1 MQSFFEEY
9 SHLASSLSYWGI
21 NLEKCLGDNN
31 SDCCYR
37 WQIKEGIS
45 VIQESDPEVF
55 NNQLLVALNSSY
67 KDEVNDYAIW
77 INESIFHMKEYF
89 MKPIYAFSMQNKVDI
104 QIIGS
109 ARDYPSYLY
118 SAYQQWGVKHKTY
131 KGPIQGFQQWCN
143 NAKEFLQYH
152 KYFAEWEHAFP
163 GKLTVINFSKSKNI
177 VQSVLQLLPNHI
189 VKNLYPFLSQN
200 KISNTQNN
208 IIRHLIFSILNNR
221 FHEEILPTDSESFI
235 NQYPLL
241 SDDTKFIPFS
251 FSKTL
256 PSDLSNES
264 LMAAYTEEITAV
276 NRLLKTS
283 GEPPLSSEYKG
294 NVSLSEEECTQ
305 MLINAI
311 FSILY
316 HQSEEI
322 KNLRKKLEEKSK
334 WPFLS

>member
-1 MQSFFEEY
+1 M
-9 SHLASSLSYWGI
+9 
-21 NLEKCLGDNN
+21 
-31 SDCCYR
+31 
-37 WQIKEGIS
+37 
-45 VIQESDPEVF
+45 
-55 NNQLLVALNSSY
+55 
-67 KDEVNDYAIW
+67 
-77 INESIFHMKEYF
+77 
-89 MKPIYAFSMQNKVDI
+89 
-104 QIIGS
+104 
-109 ARDYPSYLY
+109 
-118 SAYQQWGVKHKTY
+118 
-131 KGPIQGFQQWCN
+131 
-143 NAKEFLQYH
+143 
-152 KYFAEWEHAFP
+152 
-163 GKLTVINFSKSKNI
+163 
-177 VQSVLQLLPNHI
+177 QSVLQLLPNHI

-221 FHEEILPTDSESFI
+221 FREEILPTDSESFI

-322 KNLRKKLEEKSK
+322 KNLRKKYS
-334 WPFLS
+334 FS